1 MMPSSCMAASGF
13 ALKTSYYDAAAGFL
27 DLGMVPLLG
36 GDVLADDQNGF
47 CVYSGD
53 KIAVDLAFH
62 FNASRLIFATKVDG
76 IFDRD
81 PDKFPYA
88 RRIEQ
93 LSLGNLD
100 SGSARLDEKQ
110 KLDASG
116 AMAGKLA
123 ALRPAREAIARG
135 LRVHML
141 TMMSEGNLL
150 AKSSEQQVT
159 GTLTMP

>member
-1 MMPSSCMAASGF
+1 
-13 ALKTSYYDAAAGFL
+13 
-27 DLGMVPLLG
+27 
-36 GDVLADDQNGF
+36 
-47 CVYSGD
+47 
-53 KIAVDLAFH
+53 